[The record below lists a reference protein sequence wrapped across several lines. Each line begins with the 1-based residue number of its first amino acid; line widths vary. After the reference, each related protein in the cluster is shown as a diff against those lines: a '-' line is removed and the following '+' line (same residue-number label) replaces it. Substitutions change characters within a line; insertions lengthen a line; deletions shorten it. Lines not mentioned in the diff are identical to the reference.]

1 MEETKEMKLMGYVAI
16 MLLALNQMGNVP
28 AMVIVITMVVAL
40 AMGDVQGTHP
50 VEQTQSVG
58 GLRLVQGESLIIL
71 VVEQLELMI
80 KSTTS
85 QLLRNKHI
93 SHFSQVETMDCGPAS
108 LKMIAKYYGK
118 SYTVQTLR
126 ERCFIT
132 REGVSMQ
139 GISDAAEY
147 IGFRTLGVRM
157 TLEQLANEAPLP
169 CILHW
174 NQNHFVVCYKIK
186 QKKNGDARIYI
197 ADPASQKLVYQKE
210 EFLKCWISTTQNN
223 KPQGLALLLEPG
235 PEFNSIKDEPTST
248 RRDLL
253 FFLRYFL
260 PYKKQIAWLL
270 LLLLAGS
277 GVQMLFPFLTQA
289 LVDKGV
295 NGKDLG
301 MITLILIAQL
311 VFFFSQMMM
320 SFVRSWITLHMN
332 AKINIALISDFL
344 MKLMRLPLHY
354 FDTKKTGDIM
364 QRIGDHSRIKQ
375 FLMGSSMS
383 IIFSVFN
390 FFVYAAIL
398 GYYHLP
404 ILGLFLLGN
413 TFYVLWIL
421 YFMQYRKILDT
432 KRFNLSATEQSNIV
446 QLVQGMQE
454 IKLNNCERQRRWE
467 WESIQQKLFKI
478 NVKSLKL
485 GQTQQIGSLFFSEI
499 TNILITFLAA
509 KTVVEGGMT
518 LGMMMS
524 LTYIIGQ
531 VSAPIREFITFAQT
545 FQDAKISIERLNEI
559 HQKEDEE
566 QSIEGKLVELPDDKT
581 ITLDHVS
588 FSYSG
593 AQRGYALEDVSL
605 VIPDHK
611 VTAIVG
617 SSGSGKTTLIKLI
630 QGFYEPLEGEIRVGG
645 IMLNMINPHLWRS
658 KTGSVM
664 QDGFIFSD
672 SIERNIA
679 VTDDQINSERLHHAI
694 EVANIGDY
702 IESLPLRQY
711 TKIGSDGNGLS
722 QGQRQ
727 RILIARAVYKAPE
740 YIFLDEATNALDAK
754 NERTIMENLQA
765 FYRGKT
771 VVIAAHRLS
780 TVKNADNIIVLEKG
794 KIVEQ
799 GTHLQLIKRKG
810 TYFNLVKNQ
819 LELRD

>member
-1 MEETKEMKLMGYVAI
+1 MFF
-16 MLLALNQMGNVP
+16 
-28 AMVIVITMVVAL
+28 
-40 AMGDVQGTHP
+40 
-50 VEQTQSVG
+50 
-58 GLRLVQGESLIIL
+58 
-71 VVEQLELMI
+71 
-80 KSTTS
+80 
-85 QLLRNKHI
+85 
-93 SHFSQVETMDCGPAS
+93 SHFPQMEVMDCGPAS

-118 SYTVQTLR
+118 SYTMQTLR

-139 GISDAAEY
+139 GISDAAEH
-147 IGFRTLGVRM
+147 IGFRTLGVRI
-157 TLEQLANEAPLP
+157 TFEQLAEDTKLP

-186 QKKNGDARIYI
+186 RKKNGDARIYI
-197 ADPASQKLVYQKE
+197 ADPASRKIVYQKE
-210 EFLKCWISTTQNN
+210 EFLKCWISTKRNN

-235 PEFNSIKDEPTST
+235 PEFDTIKDEPTST
-248 RRDLL
+248 KRDLL

-260 PYKKQIAWLL
+260 PYKKQIVWLL

-277 GVQMLFPFLTQA
+277 GIQMLFPFLTQA

-301 MITLILIAQL
+301 LITLILIAQL
-311 VFFFSQMMM
+311 VIFFSQMMM
-320 SFVRSWITLHMN
+320 SFVRSWITLRMN
-332 AKINIALISDFL
+332 AKIDIALISDFL

-383 IIFSVFN
+383 IVFSAFN

-421 YFMQYRKILDT
+421 YFMRYRKILDT
-432 KRFNLSATEQSNIV
+432 KRFNLSATEQSNTV

-467 WESIQQKLFKI
+467 WERIQLRLFKI
-478 NVKSLKL
+478 NVKSLQL

-509 KTVVEGGMT
+509 KTVVDGGMT

-531 VSAPIREFITFAQT
+531 VSAPIRDFITLAQT

-566 QSIEGKLVELPDDKT
+566 HQIHDKLTKLPEDKT
-581 ITLDHVS
+581 ITIEHMS
-588 FSYSG
+588 F
-593 AQRGYALEDVSL
+593 
-605 VIPDHK
+605 K
-611 VTAIVG
+611 
-617 SSGSGKTTLIKLI
+617 
-630 QGFYEPLEGEIRVGG
+630 
-645 IMLNMINPHLWRS
+645 
-658 KTGSVM
+658 
-664 QDGFIFSD
+664 
-672 SIERNIA
+672 
-679 VTDDQINSERLHHAI
+679 
-694 EVANIGDY
+694 GDM
-702 IESLPLRQY
+702 PGRM
-711 TKIGSDGNGLS
+711 
-722 QGQRQ
+722 
-727 RILIARAVYKAPE
+727 
-740 YIFLDEATNALDAK
+740 F
-754 NERTIMENLQA
+754 
-765 FYRGKT
+765 
-771 VVIAAHRLS
+771 H
-780 TVKNADNIIVLEKG
+780 
-794 KIVEQ
+794 
-799 GTHLQLIKRKG
+799 
-810 TYFNLVKNQ
+810 
-819 LELRD
+819 

>member
-1 MEETKEMKLMGYVAI
+1 MIFPHFPQME
-16 MLLALNQMGNVP
+16 
-28 AMVIVITMVVAL
+28 
-40 AMGDVQGTHP
+40 
-50 VEQTQSVG
+50 SV
-58 GLRLVQGESLIIL
+58 
-71 VVEQLELMI
+71 
-80 KSTTS
+80 
-85 QLLRNKHI
+85 
-93 SHFSQVETMDCGPAS
+93 DCGPAS

-118 SYTVQTLR
+118 SYSMQTLR
-126 ERCFIT
+126 EWCFIS

-139 GISDAAEY
+139 GISDAAER
-147 IGFRTLGVRM
+147 IGFRTLGVRI
-157 TLEQLANEAPLP
+157 TFEQLANEAPLP

-186 QKKNGDARIYI
+186 RKKNGAAHIYV

-210 EFLKCWISTTQNN
+210 EFLKCWISTTRNN

-260 PYKKQIAWLL
+260 PYKRQIAWLL

-277 GVQMLFPFLTQA
+277 GIQMLFPFLTQA

-301 MITLILIAQL
+301 LITLILIAQL
-311 VFFFSQMMM
+311 VVFFSQMMM
-320 SFVRSWITLHMN
+320 SFVRSWITLRMN
-332 AKINIALISDFL
+332 AKIDIALISDFL

-390 FFVYAAIL
+390 FFVYAAVL

-421 YFMQYRKILDT
+421 YFMRYRKILDA

-467 WESIQQKLFKI
+467 WERIQLKLFKI
-478 NVKSLKL
+478 NVKSLQL
-485 GQTQQIGSLFFSEI
+485 GQTQQLGSLFFSEI

-531 VSAPIREFITFAQT
+531 VSAPIRDFINFAQT

-559 HQKEDEE
+559 HQKDDEE
-566 QSIEGKLVELPDDKT
+566 QSIEGKRAKLPDDKT

-593 AQRGYALEDVSL
+593 ARRGYALEDVSL
-605 VIPDHK
+605 VIPEHK
-611 VTAIVG
+611 VTAVVG

-645 IMLNMINPHLWRS
+645 NLLNTINPHLWRS

-672 SIERNIA
+672 SIERNISVA
-679 VTDDQINSERLHHAI
+679 DDRINSERLHHAI

-702 IESLPLRQY
+702 IESLPLRLY
-711 TKIGSDGNGLS
+711 TKICSDGNGLS

-727 RILIARAVYKAPE
+727 RILIARAVYKNPE
-740 YIFLDEATNALDAK
+740 YIFLDEATNSLDAQ
-754 NERTIMENLQA
+754 NERIIMENLRA

-771 VVIAAHRLS
+771 VVVAAHRLS
-780 TVKNADNIIVLEKG
+780 TVKEADNIIVLEKG
-794 KIVEQ
+794 RIVEQ
-799 GTHLQLIKRKG
+799 GTHQQLINRKG
-810 TYFNLVKNQ
+810 TYFCLVKNQ
-819 LELRD
+819 LELED